1 MARGQRRAGSTHI
14 GPGSRR
20 LGMALTPLAFLLV
33 ALGVLGL
40 LAGQAIAG
48 IAVVLMAAGPLPD
61 QAQARALSR
70 PAHRENAGAP
80 APVACAVPLTPGPAS
95 YTLCG

>member
-1 MARGQRRAGSTHI
+1 
-14 GPGSRR
+14 
-20 LGMALTPLAFLLV
+20 
-33 ALGVLGL
+33 L

-70 PAHRENAGAP
+70 PAHRGTAGAP
-80 APVACAVPLTPGPAS
+80 AAVAGAMPLTPGPFS
-95 YTLCG
+95 YTLRT